1 MERLNLSTK
10 DFKLLSIEN
19 AFEIHRIHDAED
31 IIIPDGISKGYPLNI
46 NFDNVYKRV
55 EKLIPKLKKLITKTK
70 TSYFL
75 DTTLK
80 DRREIGKLINPN
92 IADCRY
98 KNNVSFSIN
107 LLFFFYRN
115 NKFLN
120 T

>member
-1 MERLNLSTK
+1 MERLKLSPN
-10 DFKLLSIEN
+10 DFKSLSIEN

-31 IIIPDGISKGYPLNI
+31 TIIPDGICKGYPLNI
-46 NFDNVYKRV
+46 DFDNVYRRV
-55 EKLIPKLKKLITKTK
+55 EKLIPKLKNLITKTE

-75 DTTLK
+75 NTTLK

-107 LLFFFYRN
+107 LFFF
-115 NKFLN
+115 FIVIIIF
-120 T
+120 